1 MKSEVELLDVV
12 ALTRDLPER
21 GLVRGQVGTTVEQL
35 AADVFEVE
43 FSDDAGHTY
52 ATAAVPA
59 ADLLVL
65 RYETAQAV
73 G

>member
-21 GLVRGQVGTTVEQL
+21 GLVRGQVGTAVEQL
-35 AADVFEVE
+35 AAGVFEVE
-43 FSDDAGHTY
+43 FSDDTGRTY
-52 ATAAVPA
+52 ATASVPA
-59 ADLLVL
+59 NDLLVL
-65 RYETAQAV
+65 HYETAQAV